1 MSARAGMGACATS
14 LAVSEIPTL
23 LQELKT
29 KFGTIPELKSKYG
42 ADGEEAERGGEDAA
56 MQPQRHGHKVLMAL
70 SARRFCEHSAPTL
83 ILVRAHDHSAVHAP
97 NGMSCMHPYIHT
109 YLRMRLVDAPPRR
122 LLPVDIRPE
131 VKVVPLA
138 VATIF
143 KDVAGARAR
152 ICRRGHK
159 GLQPPR
165 ATHSGHRRMARARGR
180 ARIVGTPGRYAR

>member
-1 MSARAGMGACATS
+1 MGACATS

-109 YLRMRLVDAPPRR
+109 YPGSAAQLIMIPAVYVHAHACDRCL
-122 LLPVDIRPE
+122 IRSS
-131 VKVVPLA
+131 A
-138 VATIF
+138 ACSSRT
-143 KDVAGARAR
+143 
-152 ICRRGHK
+152 CRC
-159 GLQPPR
+159 
-165 ATHSGHRRMARARGR
+165 
-180 ARIVGTPGRYAR
+180 I